1 MTEKMRLVG
10 RTSSHFTRTAR
21 IFAAELKVSC
31 DLELVPDLLSRDP
44 EDYAGNPAL
53 RLPILET
60 GEGNLYG
67 TLNICR
73 EFARRAPAA
82 KRVVWPEDG
91 KGLLLANA
99 QELVSQAMASEVTLI
114 TGRLGGA
121 TAGSLHSAKLQESI
135 SNSLSWLEI
144 RLKEVLSALP
154 KERDL
159 SFLEVTLFCLFTHLG
174 FREIVPLEPY
184 RVLQAFADEFEK
196 RPSAEATPYVFH
208 T

>member
-1 MTEKMRLVG
+1 MTHTLRLVG

-21 IFAAELKVSC
+21 IFADELEVAC
-31 DLELVPDLLSRDP
+31 GLELVPDLLSRDP

-53 RLPILET
+53 RLPTLET
-60 GEGNLYG
+60 EEGNLYG

-73 EFARRAPAA
+73 ELARRAPTP

-91 KGLLLANA
+91 RLLLLANA

-121 TAGSLHSAKLQESI
+121 SAGSLHSAKLEGSI

-144 RLKEVLSALP
+144 RLKEVLASLP
-154 KERDL
+154 EPRDL

-184 RVLQAFADEFEK
+184 RALQAFCDRFEK
-196 RPSAEATPYVFH
+196 RRSAEATPYVFQ